1 VKFFLGVD
9 GGQSSTTALIGDENG
24 RILGVGRAGPCN
36 HAGAAEGREKFVQA
50 LSACVGDALAQAS
63 EAVPATEATASA
75 IQFECACLGFSGGP
89 ADKEALAREIVDAKH
104 YAFTHDALIA
114 LSGATAGGHGVVSIA
129 GTGSIAF
136 GRNSVGRTARAGGW
150 GYTFGDEGGAFDLV
164 RKAVRAALR
173 FEEGWGPPT
182 ALRDALLDAAGAGP
196 TQLRRD
202 STERSPLE
210 LRRDSMERS
219 PLELRRDG
227 APSGSER
234 SPSDFGRDSME
245 RSSSHGYPGRDADG
259 AGSINDLLHRLYTDE
274 FPRARIAAFAPLVDE
289 VALAG
294 DAVARDIL
302 NGAAQSLATIAA
314 AVREQLFAPGE
325 IVTVSYAGGAFRSA
339 MLLERFRLL
348 VELADGNRVTAPRF
362 GPAAGALIEAYR
374 LAGIECALD
383 RLPAF

>member
-1 VKFFLGVD
+1 MKLFLGID
-9 GGQSSTTALIGDENG
+9 GGQSRTTALIGDENG
-24 RILGVGRAGPCN
+24 RVLGVGRAGPSN
-36 HAGAAEGREKFVQA
+36 RAGEGEGREKFVQA
-50 LSACVGDALAQAS
+50 LRACIRDACSQATDALAQ
-63 EAVPATEATASA
+63 TTAMLPETTSNGIRFESA
-75 IQFECACLGFSGGP
+75 CFGFSGGP
-89 ADKEALAREIVDAKH
+89 SDKEALAREIVDAKQ

-114 LSGATAGGHGVVSIA
+114 LSGATAGGHGVVTIA

-136 GRNSVGRTARAGGW
+136 GRSCVGRTARAGGW

-164 RKAVRAALR
+164 RKALRAALR

-182 ALRDALLDAAGAGP
+182 ALRDALLEAAGTDPA
-196 TQLRRD
+196 Q
-202 STERSPLE
+202 
-210 LRRDSMERS
+210 
-219 PLELRRDG
+219 LRRDG

-234 SPSDFGRDSME
+234 SSSELRRDSTE
-245 RSSSHGYPGRDADG
+245 RSSFHGYLGTDAG
-259 AGSINDLLHRLYTDE
+259 TARNVNDLLHRFYTGE

-314 AVREQLFAPGE
+314 AVREQLFAPAE
-325 IVTVSYAGGAFRSA
+325 IVTMSYTGGAFQSA

-348 VELADGNRVTAPRF
+348 VELVDGNRVTGPRF

-383 RLPAF
+383 GMAGF